1 MRYLIFSDRVFQMLC
16 LYLNERYATVGE
28 KTYPHC
34 GSFFFFLGFFGLIKN
49 NSYPLC
55 DTSIQFSHSALPLM
69 RVEPSNYVEALIHF
83 DDTGRQ

>member
-1 MRYLIFSDRVFQMLC
+1 MLC

-28 KTYPHC
+28 NPTHIARL
-34 GSFFFFLGFFGLIKN
+34 FFFLGFFGLIKN

-69 RVEPSNYVEALIHF
+69 RVGPSNYVEALIHF